1 MVRTASTDTRR
12 DKWKTAKIIIT
23 TALAIMIAVLFVLR
37 NWGLFGFTIRVIQSG
52 SMEPIL
58 KTNSIVIVQMCDV
71 ESVEVG
77 DIICFYDELLEID
90 IVHRVIG
97 IDKEKWEIT
106 TKGDNNKYEDKERVT
121 SDKLVGKVTMP
132 IG

>member
-1 MVRTASTDTRR
+1 MRTASTDTRR
-12 DKWKTAKIIIT
+12 DKRKTAKIIIT

-71 ESVEVG
+71 ESIEVG

>member
-1 MVRTASTDTRR
+1 MRTASTDTRR

-23 TALAIMIAVLFVLR
+23 TALASMFAVLFVLR

-71 ESVEVG
+71 ESIEVG